1 MAMCKHTWEMTNL
14 RHGFAVF
21 EKCSHCQNIRTYFS
35 TTDTWDEYREGD
47 CTWSIVVNTQTVQFD
62 LHCPL
67 CDHTESYSDLL
78 GLMTCTSCMEN
89 CEVERIQKRL
99 ESERTWVLV
108 AFGNLP
114 GAFSTPLPQHKLDIL
129 GDFFNQR
136 RDISRSRF
144 RFLPSNLISSVP
156 LCRGDF
162 ILDIGGLS
170 LEPPPAE
177 QHLFG

>member
-1 MAMCKHTWEMTNL
+1 MAPCTHFWEMTNL

-35 TTDTWDEYREGD
+35 TTDTWDEYREGE
-47 CTWSIVVNTQTVQFD
+47 CTWSIVENTQTVQFD
-62 LHCPL
+62 LRCTR
-67 CDHTESYSDLL
+67 CRRVEEYSDLL
-78 GLMTCTSCMEN
+78 GLMTCTSCMED

-99 ESERTWVLV
+99 EAERIWVLV

-114 GAFSTPLPQHKLDIL
+114 GALSKPLPQHKLDIL

-136 RDISRSRF
+136 RDTKRSRI
-144 RFLPSNLISSVP
+144 RFLPSNLIPNVP

-162 ILDIGGLS
+162 ILDIGRLS
-170 LEPPPAE
+170 LEPPSP
-177 QHLFG
+177 QKQLF